1 MNRLR
6 LCSRGR
12 PRVYTTQRV
21 PRLVMLLVILL
32 VTVTS
37 ARAQV
42 DITVDPAMTKG
53 AGGAPVTIVEFS
65 DYQ

>member
-1 MNRLR
+1 
-6 LCSRGR
+6 
-12 PRVYTTQRV
+12 
-21 PRLVMLLVILL
+21 MLLVILL

-42 DITVDPAMTKG
+42 GITVDPAMTKG

>member
-1 MNRLR
+1 
-6 LCSRGR
+6 
-12 PRVYTTQRV
+12 
-21 PRLVMLLVILL
+21 MLLVSLL
-32 VTVTS
+32 VTVAS
-37 ARAQV
+37 ARGQV